1 MGNCSFSKTKRSVT
15 WWDAFSSNIFLYRSY
30 KTNQLSNCQ
39 PVMEDRQSL
48 WKEKI
53 LTTIL
58 YGYKS
63 FMTSLNSASKTKRFL
78 SGNLTLPY
86 MSKWIFHWRKNSSN
100 NHKLEIFYWSLQI
113 TAYPTY
119 KSSSLTVNSIT

>member
-1 MGNCSFSKTKRSVT
+1 MGNCSFLKTRRSVT
-15 WWDAFSSNIFLYRSY
+15 WWDAFSSNIFLYLSY
-30 KTNQLSNCQ
+30 KTYQLSNCQ
-39 PVMEDRQSL
+39 PVMEDRPSF
-48 WKEKI
+48 WKGKI

-63 FMTSLNSASKTKRFL
+63 FMTSLSSARRTKRFL

-86 MSKWIFHWRKNSSN
+86 MSKKIFHWRKNLSN
-100 NHKLEIFYWSLQI
+100 NRKLEIFYWSLQI
-113 TAYPTY
+113 TAYPSY